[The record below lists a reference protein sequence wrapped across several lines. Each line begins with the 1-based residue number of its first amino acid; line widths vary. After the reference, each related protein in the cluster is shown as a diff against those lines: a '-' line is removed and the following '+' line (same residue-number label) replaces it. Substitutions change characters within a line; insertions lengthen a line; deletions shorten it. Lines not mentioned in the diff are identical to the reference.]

1 MQITGAKSNLLV
13 PVPTTFFVAMGGPG
27 FEPKPTILVFSTSGI
42 EGGLKKIK
50 DKATVHQAFYTN
62 ANEPSALLSA
72 HPSAQAIWIADP
84 EIVLPKHRQLSQ
96 QVVEYVRDGGT
107 AIIGGFFTSFVRPD
121 DFNYWLRDAWN
132 LPWEFGQYERTT
144 VIFQNSAN
152 GRPHSHWRNGMPAA
166 YSSKAVFL
174 KNVAPY
180 DAWYVSSSGSMSESL
195 VFGPS
200 PVEEQ
205 TSVAFAE
212 VGNGWLGYTGDVN
225 NEDGTTAAVLAMMGL
240 NIDD

>member
-1 MQITGAKSNLLV
+1 
-13 PVPTTFFVAMGGPG
+13 MGVLES
-27 FEPKPTILVFSTSGI
+27 EPKPIILVFSTSGL

-62 ANEPSALLSA
+62 ANEPAKLLSE

-84 EIVLPKHRQLSQ
+84 EIVLPNNKQLSQ
-96 QVVEYVRDGGT
+96 QVVDYVRGGGT
-107 AIIGGFFTSFVRPD
+107 AIIGGYFTSFVRPD
-121 DFNYWLRDAWN
+121 DFNKWMRESWG

-144 VIFQNSAN
+144 VVFHNSAI
-152 GRPHSHWRNGMPAA
+152 GRPHSHWRYGMPAA

-174 KNVAPY
+174 KKVAPY
-180 DAWYVSSSGSMSESL
+180 DAWYMSMSESMSESL
-195 VFGPS
+195 VFAPS
-200 PVEEQ
+200 PVEQQ

-225 NEDGTTAAVLAMMGL
+225 NEDGTNAAVLAMMGL
-240 NIDD
+240 NIDE